1 MKRFNSETGTSLLE
15 VLVAVAIAS
24 IALVSFITLVVNA
37 LDIEDNA
44 RKITEASLIADDKI
58 KEIERGP
65 FPETGKTEG
74 LVDENETN
82 GFSYQTEIT
91 DTSLADIRQ
100 VNVEVSW
107 NKSRNSVVLTG
118 YIVKQ

>member
-1 MKRFNSETGTSLLE
+1 LKKFKPETGTSLLE

-44 RKITEASLIADDKI
+44 RKITEASLIADDKL
-58 KEIERGP
+58 KDIERGP

-74 LVDENETN
+74 LIDENETA
-82 GFSYQTEIT
+82 GFSFRTEIA
-91 DTSLADIRQ
+91 DTSFADIRQ
-100 VNVEVSW
+100 VNVEVLW
-107 NKSRNSVVLTG
+107 NKGRNSVVLTG
-118 YIVKQ
+118 YIIKQ